1 MTGPV
6 QMIQELMREIWRGR
20 WLAVTVA
27 WAVSLV
33 LGAGIFMMKD
43 RYEASARLYIDTQS
57 VLKPLMV
64 GLAFQPDI
72 DQQIRMLAR
81 TLISRPNIELLRASK
96 DIGWDPIDPKKQE
109 QEIQDLT
116 KAIKMGPGGGGN
128 NVYAISYRD
137 TDPQRAQRLVERL
150 VKMFVNSGGDGK
162 KKDSED
168 ARNFIEEE
176 IRSYEAKLVEAENKL
191 KDYKLKNFSVSGVST
206 QDYFARMSALS
217 DEVNKLRLETSA
229 AEQSRD
235 ALKRELA
242 SEAPQLPL
250 EALGPQTAVAAIV
263 SEHEARLDALKKQ
276 LDELLRRY
284 TEEHPDVVST
294 RRTIAQVEALKRAD
308 LDARRAALAALSKG
322 SGSAS
327 TAAAATNPV
336 FQKIRF
342 ALAESEANVAS
353 LRVRLGTQQAR
364 LNETRALASRAPQTE
379 AELTQLNR
387 DYDIIRKNYEQLVA
401 RRESASLG
409 VKIDQT
415 APLAE
420 FRIIEPPRTAQNPV
434 FPNRLVLALLAALGA
449 IIAGIGAALIK
460 SRLSPVVHSTKA
472 LRELSGRPVLGTVSL
487 LVGEPARQSQRL
499 SLMGLLGAIGS
510 LMLVQAAWLGWVAVH
525 SKI

>member
-1 MTGPV
+1 MTGPL
-6 QMIQELMREIWRGR
+6 QMLQELLREVWRAR
-20 WLAVTVA
+20 WLAVGVA
-27 WAVSLV
+27 WGVSVV
-33 LGAGIFMMKD
+33 LGGMIFLMKD
-43 RYEASARLYIDTQS
+43 RYEASARVYIDTQS

-96 DIGWDPIDPKKQE
+96 DIGWDAGDPKNHE
-109 QEIQDLT
+109 QEIQNLT
-116 KAIKMGPGGGGN
+116 KAIKMGPGGAGN
-128 NVYAISYRD
+128 IYAISYRD
-137 TDPQRAQRLVERL
+137 TDPQRAERLVERL
-150 VKMFVNSGGDGK
+150 VKMFVNSGGDSK

-176 IRSYEAKLVEAENKL
+176 IRTYEAKLVEAENKL

-217 DEVNKLRLETSA
+217 DEVNRLRLETSA

-242 SEAPQLPL
+242 TEAPQLPL
-250 EALGPQTAVAAIV
+250 EALGPQTAIAPIV
-263 SEHEARLDALKKQ
+263 SEHEARLDTLKKQ

-284 TEEHPDVVST
+284 TDEHPDVVST
-294 RRTIAQVEALKRAD
+294 RRTIGQIEVLKRQD
-308 LDARRAALAALSKG
+308 LEAKRAALAGSFKG
-322 SGSAS
+322 GASG
-327 TAAAATNPV
+327 AAAATNPV

-342 ALAESEANVAS
+342 ALAEAEASVAS

-420 FRIIEPPRTAQNPV
+420 FRIIEPPRTAPNPV
-434 FPNRLVLALLAALGA
+434 FPNRVSLALLGALGA
-449 IIAGIGAALIK
+449 IAAGIAAALLK
-460 SRLSPVVHSTKA
+460 SRLHPVVSSTKA
-472 LRELSGRPVLGTVSL
+472 LRELSGRPVLGSVSL
-487 LVGEPARQSQRL
+487 LVGEPARQRQRL
-499 SLMGLLGAIGS
+499 SLLGLLGAIAS
-510 LMLVQAAWLGWVAVH
+510 LMLVQAAWVGWVAVH

>member
-6 QMIQELMREIWRGR
+6 QMTQELLREIWRGR

-27 WAVSLV
+27 WGVSLL
-33 LGAGIFMMKD
+33 LGGVIFMMKD
-43 RYEASARLYIDTQS
+43 RYEASARVYIDTQS

-81 TLISRPNIELLRASK
+81 TLISRPNIELLRNDK
-96 DIGWDPIDPKKQE
+96 DIGWEPSDPKKLE

-150 VKMFVNSGGDGK
+150 VKMFVNSGGDTK

-176 IRSYEAKLVEAENKL
+176 IRTYEAKLVEAENKL
-191 KDYKLKNFSVSGVST
+191 KDYKLKNFSVSGVSS

-217 DEVNKLRLETSA
+217 DEVNRLRLETSA
-229 AEQSRD
+229 AEQARD
-235 ALKRELA
+235 ALKRELS

-250 EALGPQTAVAAIV
+250 EALGPQTVAGPLV
-263 SEHEARLDALKKQ
+263 SEHETRLDTLKKQ

-294 RRTIAQVEALKRAD
+294 RRTIAQVEALKRQD
-308 LDARRAALAALSKG
+308 LEAKRAALAALSKG
-322 SGSAS
+322 GPNAV
-327 TAAAATNPV
+327 AAAATNPV

-364 LNETRALASRAPQTE
+364 LNETRALARRAPQTE

-387 DYDIIRKNYEQLVA
+387 DYDIIRKNYEQLVS

-415 APLAE
+415 SPLAE

>member
-1 MTGPV
+1 MTGPL
-6 QMIQELMREIWRGR
+6 QTAQELLREVWRAR
-20 WLAVTVA
+20 WLAVGVA
-27 WAVSLV
+27 WGASLV
-33 LGAGIFMMKD
+33 LGVAVLLMKD
-43 RYEASARLYIDTQS
+43 RYEASARVYIDTQT
-57 VLKPLMV
+57 VLKPLMA

-72 DQQIRMLAR
+72 QQQITMLAR

-96 DIGWDPIDPKKQE
+96 DIGWETMDPQTRE
-109 QEIQDLT
+109 QEISGLMKSIQM
-116 KAIKMGPGGGGN
+116 APGGGGN

-150 VKMFVNSGGDGK
+150 VKMFVNSSGDGK

-176 IRSYEAKLVEAENKL
+176 IRTYEAKLVEAENKL
-191 KDYKLKNFSVSGVST
+191 KDYKLKNFSVTGVST
-206 QDYFARMSALS
+206 QDYFVRMSALS
-217 DEVNKLRLETSA
+217 DEVNKLRLEYSA

-235 ALKRELA
+235 ALKRELS

-250 EALGPQTAVAAIV
+250 EALGPQAVAGPIV
-263 SEHEARLDALKKQ
+263 SEHETRLDTLKKQ

-308 LDARRAALAALSKG
+308 LEAKRAALAALSKG
-322 SGSAS
+322 GPNAA
-327 TAAAATNPV
+327 AAAATNPV

-364 LNETRALASRAPQTE
+364 LNETRALASRAPQAE

-387 DYDIIRKNYEQLVA
+387 DYEIIRKNYEQLVS

-420 FRIIEPPRTAQNPV
+420 FRIIEPPRTASQPV
-434 FPNRLVLALLAALGA
+434 FPNRLSLALLAVLASIA
-449 IIAGIGAALIK
+449 AGIAAALIK
-460 SRLSPVVHSTKA
+460 SRIVPVVSSTKA
-472 LRELSGRPVLGTVSL
+472 LRELTGRPVLGTVSL
-487 LVGEPARQSQRL
+487 LVNEQARQSQRL
-499 SLMGLLGAIGS
+499 SLMGLLGAIAS

>member
-1 MTGPV
+1 MTGPL
-6 QMIQELMREIWRGR
+6 QMFQELLREIWRGR
-20 WLAVTVA
+20 WLAVGVA

-33 LGAGIFMMKD
+33 LGVAVLLMKD
-43 RYEASARLYIDTQS
+43 RYEATARIYIDTQT
-57 VLKPLMV
+57 VLKPLMA

-72 DQQIRMLAR
+72 QQQITMLAR

-96 DIGWDPIDPKKQE
+96 DIGWDSTEPQKHE
-109 QEIQDLT
+109 QEIAKLM
-116 KAIKMGPGGGGN
+116 KAIQMAPGGGG

-150 VKMFVNSGGDGK
+150 VKMFVSSGSDGK

-176 IRSYEAKLVEAENKL
+176 IRTYDAKLVEAENKL
-191 KDYKLKNFSVSGVST
+191 KDYKLKNFSVTGVST
-206 QDYFARMSALS
+206 QDYFVRMSALS
-217 DEVNKLRLETSA
+217 DEVNKLRLEYSA
-229 AEQSRD
+229 AEQARD
-235 ALKRELA
+235 ALKRELS

-250 EALGPQTAVAAIV
+250 EALGPQTVAGPLL
-263 SEHEARLDALKKQ
+263 SEHEPRLDTLKKQ

-308 LDARRAALAALSKG
+308 LEAKRAALAALSKG
-322 SGSAS
+322 GPNAA
-327 TAAAATNPV
+327 AAAATNPV

-342 ALAESEANVAS
+342 ALAEAEANVAS

-387 DYDIIRKNYEQLVA
+387 DYDIIRKNYEQLVS

-434 FPNRLVLALLAALGA
+434 FPNRLSLALLAVLAA
-449 IIAGIGAALIK
+449 IAAGIAAALIK
-460 SRLSPVVHSTKA
+460 SRIAPVVSSTKA
-472 LRELSGRPVLGTVSL
+472 LRELTGRPVLGTVSL
-487 LVGEPARQSQRL
+487 LVNEQGRQNQRL
-499 SLMGLLGAIGS
+499 SLMGLLGAIAS

>member
-6 QMIQELMREIWRGR
+6 QMTQELLREIWRGR

-27 WAVSLV
+27 WGVSLV
-33 LGAGIFMMKD
+33 LGLVVFMIKD
-43 RYEASARLYIDTQS
+43 RYEASARIYIDTQS
-57 VLKPLMV
+57 VLKPVM
-64 GLAFQPDI
+64 GDLAIQPDI

-81 TLISRPNIELLRASK
+81 TLISRPNMELLRNDKS
-96 DIGWDPIDPKKQE
+96 IGWEPADPKKLE
-109 QEIQDLT
+109 QDVLDLT

-137 TDPQRAQRLVERL
+137 TDPERAQRLVERL

-168 ARNFIEEE
+168 AAAFIEEE
-176 IRSYEAKLVEAENKL
+176 IRTYEAKLVGAENKL
-191 KDYKLKNFSVSGVST
+191 KDYKLKNFSVTGVST
-206 QDYFARMSALS
+206 QDYFARVSALS
-217 DEVNKLRLETSA
+217 DDVNKLRLEYTA
-229 AEQSRD
+229 AEQARD

-242 SEAPQLPL
+242 TEAPQLPI
-250 EALGPQTAVAAIV
+250 EALGPQTVAGPLV
-263 SEHEARLDALKKQ
+263 SEHEARLDTLKKQ

-308 LDARRAALAALSKG
+308 LEARRAALAALSKG
-322 SGSAS
+322 GPGAV
-327 TAAAATNPV
+327 AAAATNPV

-342 ALAESEANVAS
+342 ALAEAEANVAS

-364 LNETRALASRAPQTE
+364 LNETRALASRAPQAE

-387 DYDIIRKNYEQLVA
+387 DYEILRKNYEQLVS
-401 RRESASLG
+401 RREAIRTT

-420 FRIIEPPRTAQNPV
+420 FRIIEPPRTAPNPV
-434 FPNRLVLALLAALGA
+434 FPNKLSLALLAVLVA
-449 IIAGIGAALIK
+449 IAAGLAAALLK
-460 SRLSPVVHSTKA
+460 SRLAPVVNSAKS
-472 LRELSGRPVLGTVSL
+472 LRELTGRPVLGTVSL
-487 LVGEPARQSQRL
+487 LVSEQARQSQRV
-499 SLMGLLGAIGS
+499 SLMGLLGAIAS
-510 LMLVQAAWLGWVAVH
+510 LLLVQAAWLGWVAVH

>member
-1 MTGPV
+1 MTGPL
-6 QMIQELMREIWRGR
+6 QMVSEMLREVWRAR
-20 WLAVTVA
+20 WLAVGVA
-27 WAVSLV
+27 WAASLV
-33 LGAGIFMMKD
+33 LGGAVLLMKD
-43 RYEASARLYIDTQS
+43 RYEASARVYIDTQS

-81 TLISRPNIELLRASK
+81 TLISRPNIEKLRESQ
-96 DIGWDPIDPKKQE
+96 DIGWDPVDPKNLE
-109 QEIQDLT
+109 QEILNLT

-137 TDPQRAQRLVERL
+137 TDPERAHRLVERL

-176 IRSYEAKLVEAENKL
+176 IRSYEAKLVAAENKL

-229 AEQSRD
+229 AERSRD
-235 ALKRELA
+235 ALKREL
-242 SEAPQLPL
+242 STEAPQLPL
-250 EALGPQTAVAAIV
+250 EALGPQTATAAIV
-263 SEHEARLDALKKQ
+263 SEHEARLDLLKKQ
-276 LDELLRRY
+276 LDESLRRY

-308 LDARRAALAALSKG
+308 LQAKHAAAAATKA
-322 SGSAS
+322 SAS
-327 TAAAATNPV
+327 AGAGSAATNPV

-342 ALAESEANVAS
+342 ALAEAEANLAS

-364 LNETRALASRAPQTE
+364 LNEARALASRAPQTE

-387 DYDIIRKNYEQLVA
+387 DYDIIRKNYEQLVS

-409 VKIDQT
+409 VKIDQS

-420 FRIIEPPRTAQNPV
+420 FRIIEPPRTAPNPV
-434 FPNRLVLALLAALGA
+434 FPNRLILALLAALAALGA
-449 IIAGIGAALIK
+449 GLAAALIK
-460 SRLSPVVHSTKA
+460 SRTHPVVSTAKA
-472 LRELSGRPVLGTVSL
+472 LRELSGRPVLGSVSL
-487 LVGEPARQSQRL
+487 LVSEPARQSQRL
-499 SLMGLLGAIGS
+499 SLAGLLGAVLS
-510 LMLVQAAWLGWVAVH
+510 LMLLQAAWLGWVAVH

>member
-1 MTGPV
+1 MTGPL
-6 QMIQELMREIWRGR
+6 QMLQELLREVWRAR
-20 WLAVTVA
+20 WLAVGVA
-27 WAVSLV
+27 WGVSVV
-33 LGAGIFMMKD
+33 LGGMIFLMKD
-43 RYEASARLYIDTQS
+43 RYEASARVYIDTQS

-96 DIGWDPIDPKKQE
+96 DIGWDAGDPKNHE
-109 QEIQDLT
+109 QEIQNLT
-116 KAIKMGPGGGGN
+116 KAIKMGPGGAGN
-128 NVYAISYRD
+128 IYAISYRD
-137 TDPQRAQRLVERL
+137 TDPQRAERLVERL
-150 VKMFVNSGGDGK
+150 VKMFVNSGGDSK

-176 IRSYEAKLVEAENKL
+176 IRTYEAKLVEAENKL

-217 DEVNKLRLETSA
+217 DEVNRLRLETSA

-242 SEAPQLPL
+242 TEAPQLPL
-250 EALGPQTAVAAIV
+250 EALGPQTAIAPIV
-263 SEHEARLDALKKQ
+263 SEHEARLDTLKKQ

-284 TEEHPDVVST
+284 TDEHPDVVST
-294 RRTIAQVEALKRAD
+294 RRTIGQIEVLKRQD
-308 LDARRAALAALSKG
+308 LEAKRAALAGSFKG
-322 SGSAS
+322 GASG
-327 TAAAATNPV
+327 AAAATNPV

-342 ALAESEANVAS
+342 ALAEAEASVAS

-420 FRIIEPPRTAQNPV
+420 FRIIEPPRTAPNPV
-434 FPNRLVLALLAALGA
+434 FPNRVSLALLAALGA
-449 IIAGIGAALIK
+449 IAAGIAAALFK
-460 SRLSPVVHSTKA
+460 SRLHPVVSSTKA
-472 LRELSGRPVLGTVSL
+472 LRELSGRPVLGSVSL
-487 LVGEPARQSQRL
+487 LVGEPARQRQRL
-499 SLMGLLGAIGS
+499 SLVGLVGAIAS
-510 LMLVQAAWLGWVAVH
+510 LMLVQAAWVGWVAVH

>member
-1 MTGPV
+1 MTGPL
-6 QMIQELMREIWRGR
+6 QMAQELLREVWRAR
-20 WLAVTVA
+20 WLAVGVA
-27 WAVSLV
+27 WGVSLV
-33 LGAGIFMMKD
+33 LGLAVLLMQD
-43 RYEASARLYIDTQS
+43 RYEASARVYIDTQS

-96 DIGWDPIDPKKQE
+96 DIGWEPSDPKTHE

-137 TDPQRAQRLVERL
+137 TDPQRAERLVERL
-150 VKMFVNSGGDGK
+150 VKMFVNSGGDSK

-176 IRSYEAKLVEAENKL
+176 IRTYEAKLVEAENKL
-191 KDYKLKNFSVSGVST
+191 KDYKLKNFSVTGVST

-217 DEVNKLRLETSA
+217 DEVNRLRLETSA

-235 ALKRELA
+235 ALKRELS

-250 EALGPQTAVAAIV
+250 EALGPQTAAAPIV
-263 SEHEARLDALKKQ
+263 SEHEARLDTLKKQ

-284 TEEHPDVVST
+284 TDEHPDVVST
-294 RRTIAQVEALKRAD
+294 RRTIGQIELLKRAD
-308 LDARRAALAALSKG
+308 LEAKRAALAALNKGG
-322 SGSAS
+322 SGAS
-327 TAAAATNPV
+327 AAAATNPV

-342 ALAESEANVAS
+342 ALAEAEANVAS

-387 DYDIIRKNYEQLVA
+387 DYDIIRKNYEQLVS

-420 FRIIEPPRTAQNPV
+420 FRIIEPPRTAPNPV
-434 FPNRLVLALLAALGA
+434 FPNRLSLALLGVLGSIA
-449 IIAGIGAALIK
+449 AGITAAVLK
-460 SRLSPVVHSTKA
+460 SRLHPVVSSTKA

-487 LVGEPARQSQRL
+487 LVNEPARQSQRL
-499 SLMGLLGAIGS
+499 SLLGLLGAILS
-510 LMLVQAAWLGWVAVH
+510 LLLAQAAWLGWVAVH

>member
-1 MTGPV
+1 MF
-6 QMIQELMREIWRGR
+6 QELLREIWRGR
-20 WLAVTVA
+20 WLAVGVA
-27 WAVSLV
+27 WGVSLV
-33 LGAGIFMMKD
+33 LGVAVFMMKD
-43 RYEASARLYIDTQS
+43 RYEASARVYIDTQS

-81 TLISRPNIELLRASK
+81 TLISRPNMELLRNDR
-96 DIGWDPIDPKKQE
+96 DIGWEPSDPRKLE
-109 QEIQDLT
+109 QDVLDLT
-116 KAIKMGPGGGGN
+116 KAIKMGPGGGGT

-137 TDPQRAQRLVERL
+137 TDPERAQRLVERL
-150 VKMFVNSGGDGK
+150 VKMFVSSGGDDK
-162 KKDSED
+162 KKNSED

-176 IRSYEAKLVEAENKL
+176 IRTYEAKLVEAENKL
-191 KDYKLKNFSVSGVST
+191 KDYKLKNFSVTGVST

-217 DEVNKLRLETSA
+217 DEVNKLRLEYSA

-242 SEAPQLPL
+242 TEPQQLPL
-250 EALGPQTAVAAIV
+250 EALGPQTVAGPLV
-263 SEHEARLDALKKQ
+263 SEHEARLDTLKKQ

-308 LDARRAALAALSKG
+308 LEAKRAALAALSKG
-322 SGSAS
+322 GPGAA
-327 TAAAATNPV
+327 AAAATNPV
-336 FQKIRF
+336 FQRIRF
-342 ALAESEANVAS
+342 ALAEAEANVAS

-364 LNETRALASRAPQTE
+364 LNETRALASRAPQAE

-387 DYDIIRKNYEQLVA
+387 DYEIIRKNYEQLVA

-420 FRIIEPPRTAQNPV
+420 FRIIEPPRTAPNPV
-434 FPNRLVLALLAALGA
+434 FPNRLVLALLAVLAA
-449 IIAGIGAALIK
+449 IAAGIVAAVVK
-460 SRLSPVVHSTKA
+460 SRISPVVSSTKA

-487 LVGEPARQSQRL
+487 LVSEQGRQDQRL
-499 SLMGLLGAIGS
+499 SLMGLLGAIAS

>member
-1 MTGPV
+1 MTGPL
-6 QMIQELMREIWRGR
+6 QMIQELLREVWRGR

-27 WAVSLV
+27 WVVSVV
-33 LGAGIFMMKD
+33 LGLVVFTMKD
-43 RYEASARLYIDTQS
+43 RYEASARVYIDTQS

-81 TLISRPNIELLRASK
+81 TLISRPNIEMLRNAK
-96 DIGWDPIDPKKQE
+96 DIGWEPSDPRRLE
-109 QEIQDLT
+109 QDILDLT
-116 KAIKMGPGGGGN
+116 RAIKMGPGGGGP

-137 TDPQRAQRLVERL
+137 TDPERAQRLVERL
-150 VKMFVNSGGDGK
+150 VKMFVSSGGDSK

-176 IRSYEAKLVEAENKL
+176 IRTHEGKLVEAENKL
-191 KDYKLKNFSVSGVST
+191 KDYKLKNFGLTGVAA

-217 DEVNKLRLETSA
+217 DEVNRLRLEYGA

-242 SEAPQLPL
+242 SEPAQLPL
-250 EALGPQTAVAAIV
+250 EALGPQGTASPLV
-263 SEHEARLDALKKQ
+263 SEHEPRLDTLKKQ

-284 TEEHPDVVST
+284 TEEHPDVIST

-308 LDARRAALAALSKG
+308 LDAKRAALAASSKG
-322 SGSAS
+322 GIGG
-327 TAAAATNPV
+327 TAPTNPV

-342 ALAESEANVAS
+342 ALAEAEAKVAA
-353 LRVRLGTQQAR
+353 LRVQLGTQQAR
-364 LNETRALASRAPQTE
+364 LAEARALANRAPQAE

-409 VKIDQT
+409 VKIDQS

-420 FRIIEPPRTAQNPV
+420 FRIIEPPRTAQKPV
-434 FPNRLVLALLAALGA
+434 FPNRLSLALLAALGA
-449 IIAGIGAALIK
+449 IAAGIAAALIK
-460 SRLSPVVHSTKA
+460 SRLRPVVSNTRA
-472 LRELSGRPVLGTVSL
+472 LRELTGRPVLGTVSL
-487 LVGEPARQSQRL
+487 LVSETARQGQRL
-499 SLMGLLGAIGS
+499 NLVGLLGAIGG
-510 LMLVQAAWLGWVAVH
+510 LMLLQAAWLGWVAMH
-525 SKI
+525 SKF

>member
-1 MTGPV
+1 
-6 QMIQELMREIWRGR
+6 
-20 WLAVTVA
+20 
-27 WAVSLV
+27 
-33 LGAGIFMMKD
+33 MKD
-43 RYEASARLYIDTQS
+43 RYEASARVYIDTQS

-81 TLISRPNIELLRASK
+81 TLISRPNIELLRNAK
-96 DIGWDPIDPKKQE
+96 DIGWDPVDPRQQE

-150 VKMFVNSGGDGK
+150 VKMFVSSGGDGK

-176 IRSYEAKLVEAENKL
+176 IRTYEAKLVEAENKL
-191 KDYKLKNFSVSGVST
+191 KDYKLKNFAVTGVST
-206 QDYFARMSALS
+206 QDYFVRMSALS
-217 DEVNKLRLETSA
+217 DEVNKLRLEYSA

-235 ALKRELA
+235 ALKREL
-242 SEAPQLPL
+242 STEAPQLPL
-250 EALGPQTAVAAIV
+250 EALGPQTVAGPIV
-263 SEHEARLDALKKQ
+263 SEHEARLDTLKKQ
-276 LDELLRRY
+276 LDELLRHY

-308 LDARRAALAALSKG
+308 LEAKRAALAALNKG
-322 SGSAS
+322 GPNAV
-327 TAAAATNPV
+327 AAAATNPV

-342 ALAESEANVAS
+342 ALAEAEANVAS

-364 LNETRALASRAPQTE
+364 LNETRALASRAPQAE

-387 DYDIIRKNYEQLVA
+387 DYDILRKNYEQLVA

-420 FRIIEPPRTAQNPV
+420 FRIIEPPRTAQQPV
-434 FPNRLVLALLAALGA
+434 FPNRLVLSLLAALGA
-449 IIAGIGAALIK
+449 IAAGVAAALIK
-460 SRLSPVVHSTKA
+460 SRLAPVVNSTKA
-472 LRELSGRPVLGTVSL
+472 LRELTGRPVLGTVSL
-487 LVGEPARQSQRL
+487 LVSEPARQSQRL
-499 SLMGLLGAIGS
+499 SLMGLLGAIAS

>member
-1 MTGPV
+1 MTGPL
-6 QMIQELMREIWRGR
+6 QMIQELLREIWRAR
-20 WLAVTVA
+20 WLAVGVA
-27 WAVSLV
+27 WGVSLV
-33 LGAGIFMMKD
+33 LGVTVFMMKD
-43 RYEASARLYIDTQS
+43 RYEASARVYIDTQS

-81 TLISRPNIELLRASK
+81 TLISRPNMELLRNSK
-96 DIGWDPIDPKKQE
+96 DIGWDPVDPKKQE

-176 IRSYEAKLVEAENKL
+176 IRTYEAKLVEAENKL
-191 KDYKLKNFSVSGVST
+191 KDYKLKNFSVTGVST
-206 QDYFARMSALS
+206 QDYFARMSTLS
-217 DEVNKLRLETSA
+217 DEVNRLRLETSA

-235 ALKRELA
+235 ALKRELS

-250 EALGPQTAVAAIV
+250 EALGPQTAASPLV
-263 SEHEARLDALKKQ
+263 SEHEARLDTLKKQ

-294 RRTIAQVEALKRAD
+294 RRTIAQVEALKRQD
-308 LDARRAALAALSKG
+308 LEARRAALAALSKG
-322 SGSAS
+322 GPNAV
-327 TAAAATNPV
+327 AAAATNPV

-342 ALAESEANVAS
+342 ALAEAEANVAS

-387 DYDIIRKNYEQLVA
+387 DYDIIRKNYEQLVS

-409 VKIDQT
+409 VKIDQS

-434 FPNRLVLALLAALGA
+434 FPNRLSLALLAVLAA
-449 IIAGIGAALIK
+449 MAAGIAAALIK
-460 SRLSPVVHSTKA
+460 SRIAPVVSSTKA
-472 LRELSGRPVLGTVSL
+472 LRELTGRPVLGTVSL
-487 LVGEPARQSQRL
+487 LVNEQGRQSQRL
-499 SLMGLLGAIGS
+499 SLMGLLGAIAS

>member
-1 MTGPV
+1 MTGPL
-6 QMIQELMREIWRGR
+6 QMIQELLREIWRGR
-20 WLAVTVA
+20 WLAVSVA
-27 WAVSLV
+27 WGVSLALGVTV
-33 LGAGIFMMKD
+33 LLMKD
-43 RYEASARLYIDTQS
+43 RYEASARVYIDTQS

-81 TLISRPNIELLRASK
+81 TLISRPNIEVLRASK
-96 DIGWDPIDPKKQE
+96 DIGWDASDPKHHE

-150 VKMFVNSGGDGK
+150 VKMFVNSGGDSK

-176 IRSYEAKLVEAENKL
+176 IRTYEAKLVEAENKL
-191 KDYKLKNFSVSGVST
+191 KDFKLKNFSVTGVST

-217 DEVNKLRLETSA
+217 DEVNRLRLETSA

-242 SEAPQLPL
+242 TEAPQLPL
-250 EALGPQTAVAAIV
+250 EALGPQTAAGPIV
-263 SEHEARLDALKKQ
+263 SEHEARLDTLKKQ

-284 TEEHPDVVST
+284 TDEHPDVIST
-294 RRTIAQVEALKRAD
+294 RRTIAQVEALKRQD
-308 LDARRAALAALSKG
+308 LEARRAALAAASKG
-322 SGSAS
+322 GAS
-327 TAAAATNPV
+327 SAAAATNPV

-342 ALAESEANVAS
+342 ALAEAEANVAS

-387 DYDIIRKNYEQLVA
+387 DYDIIRKNYEQLVS

-420 FRIIEPPRTAQNPV
+420 FRIIEPPRTAPHPV
-434 FPNRLVLALLAALGA
+434 FPNRLSLALLAVLAA
-449 IIAGIGAALIK
+449 IAAGIAAALIK
-460 SRLSPVVHSTKA
+460 SRIHPVVSSTKA

-487 LVGEPARQSQRL
+487 LVSEPVRQSQRL
-499 SLMGLLGAIGS
+499 SLMGLLGAIAS

>member
-1 MTGPV
+1 MIGP
-6 QMIQELMREIWRGR
+6 IAIAQELLREVWRGR
-20 WLAVTVA
+20 WLAVGVA
-27 WAVSLV
+27 WGASLLLGVAVL
-33 LGAGIFMMKD
+33 LIKD
-43 RYEASARLYIDTQS
+43 RYEASARVYIDTQS

-81 TLISRPNIELLRASK
+81 TLISRPNIELLREAQ
-96 DIGWDPIDPKKQE
+96 DIGWEPNDPKTHE
-109 QEIQDLT
+109 QEIQRLT
-116 KAIKMGPGGGGN
+116 RDIKMGPGGGGA

-137 TDPQRAQRLVERL
+137 SDPQRAQRLVERL
-150 VKMFVNSGGDGK
+150 VKMFVSSGGDSK

-176 IRSYEAKLVEAENKL
+176 IRTYEAKLVEAENKL
-191 KDYKLKNFSVSGVST
+191 KDYKLKNFSVTGVSA

-217 DEVNKLRLETSA
+217 DEVNKLRLEYSA
-229 AEQSRD
+229 AEQARD
-235 ALKRELA
+235 ALKRELS

-250 EALGPQTAVAAIV
+250 EALGPQGGTAAPIV
-263 SEHEARLDALKKQ
+263 SEHEARLDTLKKQ

-284 TEEHPDVVST
+284 TDEHPDVIST
-294 RRTIAQVEALKRAD
+294 RRTIGQLELLKRQD
-308 LDARRAALAALSKG
+308 LEAKRAAAAAARSG
-322 SGSAS
+322 SGP
-327 TAAAATNPV
+327 AAATNPV

-342 ALAESEANVAS
+342 ALAEAEANVAS

-364 LNETRALASRAPQTE
+364 LSETRALASRAPQTE

-409 VKIDQT
+409 VKIDQS

-420 FRIIEPPRTAQNPV
+420 FRIIEPPRTAPTPV
-434 FPNRLVLALLAALGA
+434 FPNRLTLALLALLIA
-449 IIAGIGAALIK
+449 IGAGIGAALLK
-460 SRLSPVVHSTKA
+460 SRLRPVVLSTKA

-487 LVGEPARQSQRL
+487 LVNEPARQSQRL
-499 SLMGLLGAIGS
+499 SLMGLLGAIAS
-510 LMLVQAAWLGWVAVH
+510 LLLVQAAWLGWVAVH
-525 SKI
+525 SRI

>member
-1 MTGPV
+1 MTGPL
-6 QMIQELMREIWRGR
+6 QMIQELLREIWRGR

-27 WAVSLV
+27 WGVSLV
-33 LGAGIFMMKD
+33 LGGVIFMMKD
-43 RYEASARLYIDTQS
+43 RYEASARVYIDTQS

-81 TLISRPNIELLRASK
+81 TLISRPNIELLRNDK
-96 DIGWDPIDPKKQE
+96 DIGWEPSDPKKLE
-109 QEIQDLT
+109 QDVLDLT

-137 TDPQRAQRLVERL
+137 TDPERAQRLVERL
-150 VKMFVNSGGDGK
+150 VKMFVSSSGDGK

-168 ARNFIEEE
+168 AEKFIEAE
-176 IRSYEAKLVEAENKL
+176 IRTYEAKLVEAENKL
-191 KDYKLKNFSVSGVST
+191 KDYKLKNFSVTGVST

-217 DEVNKLRLETSA
+217 DEVNKLRLEYSA
-229 AEQSRD
+229 AEQARD
-235 ALKRELA
+235 ALKRELS
-242 SEAPQLPL
+242 SEPQQLPL
-250 EALGPQTAVAAIV
+250 EALGPQTAAGPIV
-263 SEHEARLDALKKQ
+263 SEHEARLDTLKKQ

-308 LDARRAALAALSKG
+308 LEAKRAALAAISKG
-322 SGSAS
+322 GPGAA
-327 TAAAATNPV
+327 AAAATNPV

-342 ALAESEANVAS
+342 ALAEAEAKVAS
-353 LRVRLGTQQAR
+353 LRVQLGTQQAR
-364 LNETRALASRAPQTE
+364 LNETRALASRAPQAE

-387 DYDIIRKNYEQLVA
+387 DYEIIRKNYEQLVA

-420 FRIIEPPRTAQNPV
+420 FRIIEPPRTAPNPV
-434 FPNRLVLALLAALGA
+434 FPNRLVLALLAVLAA
-449 IIAGIGAALIK
+449 IAAGLAAALIK
-460 SRLSPVVHSTKA
+460 SRISPVVSSAKA

-487 LVGEPARQSQRL
+487 LVNEQGRQDQRL
-499 SLMGLLGAIGS
+499 SLMGLLGAIAS

>member
-1 MTGPV
+1 MTGPL
-6 QMIQELMREIWRGR
+6 QMIQELLREVWRGR

-27 WAVSLV
+27 WGVSLV
-33 LGAGIFMMKD
+33 LGAVVFMMKD
-43 RYEASARLYIDTQS
+43 RFEASARVYIDTQS

-81 TLISRPNIELLRASK
+81 TLISRPNIELLRNAK
-96 DIGWDPIDPKKQE
+96 DIGWEPSDPKKLE
-109 QEIQDLT
+109 QDIQDLT
-116 KAIKMGPGGGGN
+116 KAIKMGPAVGGGP

-137 TDPQRAQRLVERL
+137 TDPERAQRLVERL
-150 VKMFVNSGGDGK
+150 VKMFVSSSGDGK

-168 ARNFIEEE
+168 ARNFIEAE
-176 IRSYEAKLVEAENKL
+176 IRTYEATLVEAENKL
-191 KDYKLKNFSVSGVST
+191 KDYKLKNFAVTGVST
-206 QDYFARMSALS
+206 QDYFVRMSALS
-217 DEVNKLRLETSA
+217 DEVNKLRLEYTA
-229 AEQSRD
+229 AEQARD
-235 ALKRELA
+235 ALKRELS
-242 SEAPQLPL
+242 SEPQQLPL
-250 EALGPQTAVAAIV
+250 EALGPQTAAGPIV
-263 SEHEARLDALKKQ
+263 SEHEARLDTLKKQ

-308 LDARRAALAALSKG
+308 LEAKRAALAALSKG
-322 SGSAS
+322 GPNAA
-327 TAAAATNPV
+327 AAAATNPV

-342 ALAESEANVAS
+342 ALAEAEAKVAS
-353 LRVRLGTQQAR
+353 LRVQLGTQQAR
-364 LNETRALASRAPQTE
+364 LNETRALASRAPQAE

-387 DYDIIRKNYEQLVA
+387 DYEIIRKNYEQLVA

-420 FRIIEPPRTAQNPV
+420 FRIIEPPRTAPKPV
-434 FPNRLVLALLAALGA
+434 FPNKLSLALLAVLAA
-449 IIAGIGAALIK
+449 IAAGIAAALVK
-460 SRLSPVVHSTKA
+460 SRLSPVVSSTKA

-487 LVGEPARQSQRL
+487 LVNEQARQSQRL
-499 SLMGLLGAIGS
+499 SLMGLLGAIAS

>member
-1 MTGPV
+1 MTGPL
-6 QMIQELMREIWRGR
+6 QMIQELLREIWRGR
-20 WLAVTVA
+20 WLAVSVA
-27 WAVSLV
+27 WGVSLLLGVTV
-33 LGAGIFMMKD
+33 LLMKD
-43 RYEASARLYIDTQS
+43 RYEASARVYIDTQS

-81 TLISRPNIELLRASK
+81 TLISRPNMELLRNSK
-96 DIGWDPIDPKKQE
+96 DIGWEPSDPKKIE
-109 QEIQDLT
+109 QDIQDLT

-176 IRSYEAKLVEAENKL
+176 IRTYEAKLVESENKL
-191 KDYKLKNFSVSGVST
+191 KDYKLKNFSVTGVST
-206 QDYFARMSALS
+206 QDYFVRMSALS
-217 DEVNKLRLETSA
+217 DEVNKLRLEYSA

-235 ALKRELA
+235 ALKRELS

-250 EALGPQTAVAAIV
+250 EALGPQTAAGPIV
-263 SEHEARLDALKKQ
+263 SEHEARLDTLKKQ

-294 RRTIAQVEALKRAD
+294 RRTIAQVEALKRQD
-308 LDARRAALAALSKG
+308 LEARRAALAAISKG
-322 SGSAS
+322 GPNAA
-327 TAAAATNPV
+327 AAAATNPV

-342 ALAESEANVAS
+342 ALAEAEANVAS

-420 FRIIEPPRTAQNPV
+420 FRIIEPPRTASQPV
-434 FPNRLVLALLAALGA
+434 FPNRLSLALLAVLVA
-449 IIAGIGAALIK
+449 IAAGLAAALIK
-460 SRLSPVVHSTKA
+460 SRISPVVSSTKG
-472 LRELSGRPVLGTVSL
+472 LRELTGRPVLGTVSL
-487 LVGEPARQSQRL
+487 LVGEQARQNQRL
-499 SLMGLLGAIGS
+499 SLMGLLGAIAS